1 MLGGQSAVVA
11 VSILPLLLVLS
22 LLFARVLLR
31 SKTALGGQTREENK
45 GDESAKGG
53 GGKNIISQVTPLIE
67 GIRNEINEVASCY
80 NLPSVRSAIILP
92 KRKDYELYPILLYID
107 GVNHPITKHLPPQD
121 LLMRLP

>member
-53 GGKNIISQVTPLIE
+53 EKNIISQVTPLTE

-92 KRKDYELYPILLYID
+92 KRKD
-107 GVNHPITKHLPPQD
+107 
-121 LLMRLP
+121 